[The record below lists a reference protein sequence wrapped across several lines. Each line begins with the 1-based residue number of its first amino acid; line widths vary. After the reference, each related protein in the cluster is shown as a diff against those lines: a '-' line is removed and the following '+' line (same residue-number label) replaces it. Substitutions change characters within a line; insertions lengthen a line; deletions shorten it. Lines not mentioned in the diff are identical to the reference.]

1 MVIEPVRP
9 TAASTTSGI
18 SGPGH
23 TRIPEQFS

>member
-9 TAASTTSGI
+9 TGVLTTSGI

-23 TRIPEQFS
+23 TRFLEQFS